1 MSKIVTV
8 TVSPSG
14 GTKIETFGFEGAS
27 CQDATKDLER
37 ALGGKSD
44 ETLKSE
50 YYTQTNTEQTELL
63 Q

>member
-1 MSKIVTV
+1 MSKTV
-8 TVSPSG
+8 TVIVSPNG

-27 CQDATKDLER
+27 CQDATRDLER
-37 ALGGKSD
+37 ALGGKAD

-50 YYTQTNTEQTELL
+50 YYAQTNNEQTELL

>member
-8 TVSPSG
+8 TVDPTG

-27 CQDATKDLER
+27 CQDATRDLER
-37 ALGGKSD
+37 ALGGATE

-50 YYTQTNTEQTELL
+50 YYTQSDTEQNELF